1 MSSSDNTINSSG
13 TNRSKVNDSTLEKE
27 DKSGVPQFDP
37 SKLGTSKPDLSEKI
51 VNLIESTK
59 VQSMRESGKEYI
71 DIDIEHLEQGK
82 FYHVLYRGDDYGIEK
97 LPDGEIA
104 FYEVID

>member
-13 TNRSKVNDSTLEKE
+13 ANRSKVNSNISERE
-27 DKSGVPQFDP
+27 NKSGEPRFDP
-37 SKLGTSKPDLSEKI
+37 SKLGTSKPDLSEKM
-51 VNLIESTK
+51 VNLIDSNK
-59 VQSMRESGKEYI
+59 VQSIKESGKEYI

-82 FYHVLYRGDDYGIEK
+82 FYHVLYHGDDYGIEK